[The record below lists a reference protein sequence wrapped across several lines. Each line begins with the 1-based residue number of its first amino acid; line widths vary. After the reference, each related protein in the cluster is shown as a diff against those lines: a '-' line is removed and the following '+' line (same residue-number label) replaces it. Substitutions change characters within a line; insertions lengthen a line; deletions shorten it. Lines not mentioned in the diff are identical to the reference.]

1 MSKKR
6 RKSTLLEDLLLIIF
20 YLTEKL
26 IRLIFRL
33 IIFIYD
39 LITFKTSKYGEKSGN
54 GFFKTY
60 FDKGNY
66 GEFIYYRKVIRIFGK
81 ESVLTNLYLDNVNT
95 DTTEVDIVAI
105 SDKGIYVFE
114 VKNYGGYI
122 YGSEKDLHWT
132 QVFNRRTKNK
142 FYNPLRQNYAH
153 TMALKNYLLVE
164 DNSLYPMIVF
174 SNRSKLSK
182 INISDRSR
190 VYQIKDSLRFIK
202 RNEKKGK
209 SILNKK
215 DVEEILLKLL
225 KKCNMSDEVKL
236 KHIQDV
242 ISVKNNNEY
251 K

>member
-1 MSKKR
+1 MSRKRKK
-6 RKSTLLEDLLLIIF
+6 SSILEDLLVIIVYLI
-20 YLTEKL
+20 EKV

-33 IIFIYD
+33 IIFTYD
-39 LITFKTSKYGEKSGN
+39 LITYKTSKYGEKSGN

-81 ESVLTNLYLDNVNT
+81 ASVLTNLYLDNVNT
-95 DTTEVDIVAI
+95 DTTEVDIVAV
-105 SDKGIYVFE
+105 SDKGIYIFE

-122 YGSEKDLHWT
+122 FGSEKDKYWT
-132 QVFNRRTKNK
+132 QVLNRRTKHK

-153 TMALKNYLLVE
+153 TMAIKNYLLVE
-164 DNSLYPMIVF
+164 DDSIYPMIVF

-182 INISDRSR
+182 ISISDRSH
-190 VYQIKDSLRFIK
+190 VYQIKDSLRFVK
-202 RNEKKGK
+202 SNEKKGK

-225 KKCNMSDEVKL
+225 KKCNMTDDVKL

-242 ISVKNNNEY
+242 ISVKNINEN
-251 K
+251 